1 MVILNKLVVLVVPGL
16 NFQSVAAVCVNITYE
31 ELDFT
36 IK

>member
-1 MVILNKLVVLVVPGL
+1 MVILNKLVVVVLVGL
-16 NFQSVAAVCVNITYE
+16 KFQSVAAVCVNITYE